1 MAREIPSTSSDLSF
15 APLIEGNKAIMKEI
29 MRKRSSKQSQSNKFK
44 VDYLSYLLL
53 GFVLF
58 ITIATYPYQTEG
70 KVTLQHVW
78 YSGWMTAV
86 ATGAGVI
93 PFFFISQPNKFWMGV
108 SNAVAGGMMIAAS
121 LSLFT
126 EAVNFQE
133 EDFGILAMFPGIDA
147 QIHSMLRAAVG
158 VVLGLVFIVGMKKVL
173 DRYEDLDETQ
183 LLEGGASTQKMI
195 LIIVVMTLH
204 SLSEGIG
211 IGVSFGGSSGMK
223 LGQFIS
229 LSLAVHNIPEGLA
242 VALVLTSRKMSNIR
256 TVLWAIF
263 TSLPQPIFAI
273 PAYLFVENF
282 VPLLPAGLGFAAG
295 AMFYVA
301 IFELLMEAAED
312 TSITVTGI
320 AGCISFFTMNFLQE
334 AVKHSV

>member
-1 MAREIPSTSSDLSF
+1 
-15 APLIEGNKAIMKEI
+15 
-29 MRKRSSKQSQSNKFK
+29 
-44 VDYLSYLLL
+44 
-53 GFVLF
+53 
-58 ITIATYPYQTEG
+58 
-70 KVTLQHVW
+70 
-78 YSGWMTAV
+78 
-86 ATGAGVI
+86 
-93 PFFFISQPNKFWMGV
+93 
-108 SNAVAGGMMIAAS
+108 MIAAS

-256 TVLWAIF
+256 TGKRVQLYLL
-263 TSLPQPIFAI
+263 SLLRLMFLSISVVGNLHKSSTANLRNPS
-273 PAYLFVENF
+273 LF
-282 VPLLPAGLGFAAG
+282 
-295 AMFYVA
+295 
-301 IFELLMEAAED
+301 I
-312 TSITVTGI
+312 
-320 AGCISFFTMNFLQE
+320 C
-334 AVKHSV
+334 